1 MNAGE
6 QPVIGLTDTYKQPGV
21 YTLEIPCPRT
31 RSTATI
37 HIEMTDE
44 VRSDAWH
51 AHLAVSS
58 CQVCLC
64 ADIITFTYCRPKQC
78 LWTNSRYRSTC
89 TTTGY

>member
-6 QPVIGLTDTYKQPGV
+6 QPVIGLTDTYTQPGV

-44 VRSDAWH
+44 VSE
-51 AHLAVSS
+51 S
-58 CQVCLC
+58 
-64 ADIITFTYCRPKQC
+64 
-78 LWTNSRYRSTC
+78 
-89 TTTGY
+89 

>member
-6 QPVIGLTDTYKQPGV
+6 QPVIGLTDTYSQPGV

-44 VRSDAWH
+44 VTSDAHKSSRQRSW
-51 AHLAVSS
+51 VSALLH
-58 CQVCLC
+58 VVTLL
-64 ADIITFTYCRPKQC
+64 I
-78 LWTNSRYRSTC
+78 
-89 TTTGY
+89 